1 MAGYYRRVSRGRKI
15 FRIFLLFFHIFV
27 ISGISWAAYRYWVK
41 RPEIPEFLKD
51 PLLAE
56 LQQVVLPADTPA
68 DSNEHI
74 CLKED
79 IITENRYNTCNMDI
93 RIDKVEKD
101 SVVWFV
107 ADIRL
112 ADISYLKT
120 AFAEDRFGRNIIEQV
135 KDMALRHK
143 AILAINGDFYGFRGT
158 GIIIR
163 NGILYRNNPK
173 DEIAAIYKDGSMKTF
188 YPGETDAA
196 QLLKD
201 GAVQTFEFGPLLI
214 KDGELRPDFS
224 DVPIH
229 IRNPRT
235 GFGMIEPNHYIMIVV
250 DGRQKDYSIGM
261 TLEDF
266 ARLFAAYG
274 CTEAYNLDGGGS
286 AAMFYNGK
294 TINHSWID
302 DGRPVSEILYIA
314 DNRIPE
320 QEGP

>member
-1 MAGYYRRVSRGRKI
+1 MAGYYARVSRGRKI
-15 FRIFLLFFHIFV
+15 FRIFLLFFHIAV
-27 ISGISWAAYRYWVK
+27 ISGISWAAYRYWIK
-41 RPEIPEFLKD
+41 RPEVPEFLKN

-56 LQQVVLPADTPA
+56 VQQQVLTADTPA
-68 DSNEHI
+68 VSNGHI

-79 IITENRYNTCNMDI
+79 IINDNRYNTCNIDI
-93 RIDKVEKD
+93 RIEKAEKD
-101 SVVWFV
+101 SVVWFA

-120 AFAEDRFGRNIIEQV
+120 AFAEDKFGRNIIEQV
-135 KDMALRHK
+135 KDMALRNK
-143 AILAINGDFYGFRGT
+143 AVFAINGDFYGFRGT

-163 NGILYRNNPK
+163 NGRLYRNVPR
-173 DEIAAIYKDGSMKTF
+173 DGFAAIYKDGSMKTF
-188 YPGETDAA
+188 DPGEITAV

-201 GAVQTFEFGPLLI
+201 GALQTFEFGPVLI
-214 KDGELRPDFS
+214 KNGELRTDFS

-235 GFGMIEPNHYIMIVV
+235 GFGMIEPNHFIMIVV

-261 TLEDF
+261 TLEEF

-286 AAMFYNGK
+286 AAMFFNGE

-314 DNRIPE
+314 DDRIPE
-320 QEGP
+320 QERP